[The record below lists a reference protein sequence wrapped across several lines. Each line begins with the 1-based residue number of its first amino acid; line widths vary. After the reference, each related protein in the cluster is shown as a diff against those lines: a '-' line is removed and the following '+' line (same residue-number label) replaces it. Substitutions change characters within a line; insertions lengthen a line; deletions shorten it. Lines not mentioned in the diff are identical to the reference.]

1 MSMEEPFEM
10 GPAGAVTL
18 ALLRE
23 ALGEG
28 ADGGRP
34 ADPPAPRGRSRTI
47 SMKRVSKR
55 ELARAR
61 QEVDGYAYHR
71 PTHRADCLHGA
82 FAARPCPFVA
92 CRFHLY
98 LEVNARTG
106 SIRMN
111 FVDREPWELTETCAL
126 DVADRGG
133 VTLEEVGGWLNLTR
147 ERVRQL
153 EARAL
158 GLLRG
163 ISDAAELMDVAG

>member
-1 MSMEEPFEM
+1 MSMEEPIEV
-10 GPAGAVTL
+10 GPEGAVTL

-28 ADGGRP
+28 TTSRRSAAP
-34 ADPPAPRGRSRTI
+34 AAPRGRSQTI
-47 SMKRVSKR
+47 SMKRMSKR

-61 QEVDGYAYHR
+61 VEMGGEAYHR
-71 PTHRADCLHGA
+71 PTHRADCQHGA

-92 CRFHLY
+92 CKFHLY
-98 LEVNARTG
+98 LEVNPRTG

-111 FVDREPWELTETCAL
+111 FLDKEPWELSETCAL

-153 EARAL
+153 EVHAL
-158 GLLRG
+158 GALRG
-163 ISDAAELMDVAG
+163 FSEAADLMDLCG